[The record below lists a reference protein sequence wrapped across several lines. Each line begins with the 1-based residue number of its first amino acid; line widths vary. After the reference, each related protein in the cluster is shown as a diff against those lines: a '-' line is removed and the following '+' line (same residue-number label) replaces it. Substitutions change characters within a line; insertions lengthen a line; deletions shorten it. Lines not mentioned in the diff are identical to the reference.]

1 MFCKIIYLS
10 LQSSQKVSF
19 MKSLNYIKVEDG
31 VIEAKLDVLSYVEE
45 GVFFVFAP
53 ALDMTGYGNSL
64 EEAKTSF
71 EITLQEYFKYTLENK
86 TLDADLRKHGWVEKK
101 EENFSSPLFSE
112 ILRKDKQLRD
122 IVNHDYTKVSEQFSY
137 SF

>member
-1 MFCKIIYLS
+1 
-10 LQSSQKVSF
+10 

-31 VIEAKLDVLSYVEE
+31 IIEAKLDVLSYVED

-53 ALDMTGYGNSL
+53 ALDLTGYGNSL

-71 EITLQEYFKYTLENK
+71 EITLQEYFKYTFENK

-101 EENFSSPLFSE
+101 EESFSSPSFTD

-122 IVNHDYTKVSEQFSY
+122 IVNNDYTKVSEQFSY